1 MIQNAPAS
9 CAHQVGIR
17 MIRITSAFSA
27 ANGRHPRTIVLASE

>member
-27 ANGRHPRTIVLASE
+27 HAVGIRA